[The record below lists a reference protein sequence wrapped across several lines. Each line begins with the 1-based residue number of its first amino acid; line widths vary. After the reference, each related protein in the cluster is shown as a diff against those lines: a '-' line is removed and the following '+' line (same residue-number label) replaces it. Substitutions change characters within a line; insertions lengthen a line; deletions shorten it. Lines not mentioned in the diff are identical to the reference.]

1 MTSFQPQ
8 IFDRFCFK
16 SPNMFQY
23 IKFVRFELYIII
35 VCINIK
41 WYFWGLNFYLG
52 MVKSILYKN
61 TRISF
66 TDFGSGNTVV
76 LLHGFLEN
84 KKMWDAFMPEWCKNF
99 RIITLDLLG
108 HGETECMGY
117 VHTMENNAD
126 VVHAVLTELR
136 LRKAILVGH
145 SMGGYVALA
154 FAELY
159 PEMVKGLVLLNST
172 SRADSEERKTNRDR
186 AIKAVKKS
194 FQNFISLS
202 ISNLFSEEN
211 RERLSESINQVKN
224 EALKT
229 PLQGIV
235 ASLEGMKI
243 RNDREVL
250 LHLTSFP
257 KLLVLGEKDPVLM
270 YEETKEQIEN
280 TSVQFVHFAD
290 GHMSH
295 IENKEALQM
304 ELLQFFKSV

>member
-1 MTSFQPQ
+1 MKTTHF
-8 IFDRFCFK
+8 
-16 SPNMFQY
+16 
-23 IKFVRFELYIII
+23 
-35 VCINIK
+35 
-41 WYFWGLNFYLG
+41 
-52 MVKSILYKN
+52 KN
-61 TRISF
+61 TSISY
-66 TDFGSGNTVV
+66 TDQGKGTAIV

-84 KKMWDAFMPEWCKNF
+84 KKMWDAFIPEWSKKF
-99 RIITLDLLG
+99 RIITVDLLG
-108 HGETECMGY
+108 HGETGCMGY
-117 VHTMENNAD
+117 VHSMENNAD
-126 VVHAVLTELR
+126 VVHEVLAELR

-159 PEMVKGLVLLNST
+159 PDVIKGLVLLNST

-186 AIKAVKKS
+186 AIKALKQS

-211 RERLSESINQVKN
+211 RERLSESIENVKK

-243 RNDREVL
+243 RIDREVL
-250 LHLTSFP
+250 LHLTPYP
-257 KLLVLGEKDPVLM
+257 KLLVLGKKDPVLNF
-270 YEETKEQIEN
+270 EETKEQIED
-280 TSVQFVHFAD
+280 TQVQLLSFPD

-295 IENKEALQM
+295 IENQKALQK